1 MVGDALSG
9 VRSTSAVDMHGPSR
23 RSDTSAVEVASTLH
37 PTLTLLDPLIF
48 PVAVQ
53 WDSRLVLPPFRRVHP
68 PVRGDQ
74 HNG

>member
-37 PTLTLLDPLIF
+37 PALTLLDPLIF

-53 WDSRLVLPPFRRVHP
+53 
-68 PVRGDQ
+68 
-74 HNG
+74 